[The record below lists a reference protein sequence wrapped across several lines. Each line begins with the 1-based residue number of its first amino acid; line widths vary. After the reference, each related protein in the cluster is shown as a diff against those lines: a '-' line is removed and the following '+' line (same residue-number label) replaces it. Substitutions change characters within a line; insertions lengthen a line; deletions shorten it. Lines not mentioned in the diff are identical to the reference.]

1 MKVKKILNTVLGV
14 HIMRHRHHKRMIG
27 NALSHVRAFGP
38 GKGLLVLGAIALAGG
53 YLQKKRN
60 SNQAQLPE
68 VGSMTNPST
77 Y

>member
-14 HIMRHRHHKRMIG
+14 HMMRHRHHKRMIG

-53 YLQKKRN
+53 FLQKRR
-60 SNQAQLPE
+60 SNTAQLPE
-68 VGSMTNPST
+68 VGTINNPT
-77 Y
+77 VY